1 MKNILI
7 CLFVLFI
14 ISESSNEE
22 TLTWDA
28 NNKLTWADF
37 KASPDKESDAV
48 ALTASGITFG
58 YSVQT
63 TGKRIVEFST
73 IVESHFYPN
82 KSWYIKAKSDVHILG
97 HEQLHFD
104 ITELYARKFRQQ
116 ISELQVNQNV
126 KKQLNKLHEDINVEL
141 RDAQKKYD
149 LETQHSMDAV
159 KQREWFNYVEKEL
172 NSLEE
177 FKSL

>member
-1 MKNILI
+1 LKNILI
-7 CLFVLFI
+7 CLFLIFI
-14 ISESSNEE
+14 GSDSNEE
-22 TLTWDA
+22 TLIWDA
-28 NNKLTWADF
+28 ESKLTWADF
-37 KASPDKESDAV
+37 KATPDKDSDAV

-73 IVESHFYPN
+73 VVESHFYPN
-82 KSWYIKAKSDVHILG
+82 KSWYKIERSDVHILG

-126 KKQLNKLHEDINVEL
+126 KKQLNKLHQDINVEL
-141 RDAQKKYD
+141 NTAQKKYD

-159 KQREWFNYVEKEL
+159 KQRRWANYVEKEL
-172 NSLEE
+172 ILLEA